1 MKNKHEVESIE
12 VKLLKMIEQHEIT
25 EDDYNLITKYLKKVK
40 NDLKKQQR
48 NLLFLAMPKQK
59 VTGVLLIS

>member
-25 EDDYNLITKYLKKVK
+25 EDDYNLITKYLKKGK
-40 NDLKKQQR
+40 NTIKFLPLKSADKEKTTS
-48 NLLFLAMPKQK
+48 FWVEIEK
-59 VTGVLLIS
+59 

>member
-40 NDLKKQQR
+40 NYLKKQ
-48 NLLFLAMPKQK
+48 
-59 VTGVLLIS
+59 

>member
-25 EDDYNLITKYLKKVK
+25 EDDYNLITKYLKSEKR
-40 NDLKKQQR
+40 LKKTVAKPTV
-48 NLLFLAMPKQK
+48 FSDAKAESDWCPPH
-59 VTGVLLIS
+59 

>member
-12 VKLLKMIEQHEIT
+12 VKLLKMFEQHEIT

-40 NDLKKQQR
+40 NDLKKQ
-48 NLLFLAMPKQK
+48 
-59 VTGVLLIS
+59 